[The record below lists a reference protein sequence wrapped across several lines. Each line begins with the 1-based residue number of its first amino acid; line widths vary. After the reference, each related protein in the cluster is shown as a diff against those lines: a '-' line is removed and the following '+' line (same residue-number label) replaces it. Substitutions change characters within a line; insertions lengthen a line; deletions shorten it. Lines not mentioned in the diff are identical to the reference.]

1 MKAGSKEEPKE
12 DRRKFEAAW
21 RTYVRGHVVSR
32 HAKEMI
38 VQFMAACCGKSKRTD
53 DDAEDVARQTRIC
66 PPNDVQL
73 ERLHRIMDEIG
84 EKATGQQALPKRRA
98 KAGAK
103 AAAGEDSDDEAIAKR
118 SEQMQNALHT
128 TDKLWRRDKS
138 AWQIH
143 DLARNN
149 RGNTRL
155 SSHQGKE
162 TKSKQAKRKNKRIQM

>member
-1 MKAGSKEEPKE
+1 MKENKAGKLFSVYLRPWVLDAAWAVPTHVPHITDLNLAQADTKAGSKEEPKE
-12 DRRKFEAAW
+12 DRRNFEAAW

-66 PPNDVQL
+66 PPNEVQL

-84 EKATGQQALPKRRA
+84 EKATGQQALPKKRA

-103 AAAGEDSDDEAIAKR
+103 AAAG
-118 SEQMQNALHT
+118 
-128 TDKLWRRDKS
+128 
-138 AWQIH
+138 
-143 DLARNN
+143 
-149 RGNTRL
+149 
-155 SSHQGKE
+155 
-162 TKSKQAKRKNKRIQM
+162 